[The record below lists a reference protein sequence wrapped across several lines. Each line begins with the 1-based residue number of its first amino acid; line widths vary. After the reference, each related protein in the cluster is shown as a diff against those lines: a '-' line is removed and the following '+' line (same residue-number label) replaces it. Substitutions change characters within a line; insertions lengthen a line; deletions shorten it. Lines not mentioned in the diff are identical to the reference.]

1 MGPMVQK
8 APDRLTFIGAI
19 GLFGLL
25 AMVSCKNDLDNVAAV
40 ELPLASPDRVTFE
53 AEYFFTDSGRVR
65 NRLRAGK
72 IEEFAVEPK
81 HTELS
86 DGLELVF
93 FDSVGNPGSTLT
105 ARRGTIL
112 PKQQRMEV
120 FEQVVF
126 VNAKGE
132 RLETEQLSWH
142 QDSAM
147 VRTDKAVRVQR
158 GLNVVHGQ
166 GLEAVEDF
174 SRYTIKKVTG
184 TLHLGEGDTLSTDAE
199 DQ

>member
-1 MGPMVQK
+1 MVQK
-8 APDRLTFIGAI
+8 APDRLNFASVIGFLALFAI
-19 GLFGLL
+19 VG
-25 AMVSCKNDLDNVAAV
+25 CKNDLDNVTAV
-40 ELPLASPDRVTFE
+40 ELPQTAPDRVTLN

-65 NRLRAGK
+65 NRLRSGK
-72 IEEFAVEPK
+72 IEEFTSEPK

-86 DGLELVF
+86 EGLELVF
-93 FDSVGNPGSTLT
+93 FDSLGRPGSTLT
-105 ARRGTIL
+105 ARHGTIL
-112 PKQQRMEV
+112 PKEKRMEV
-120 FEQVVF
+120 YEQVVF

-142 QDSAM
+142 QDSAK

-166 GLEAVEDF
+166 GLDAVEDF

-184 TLHLGEGDTLSTDAE
+184 TLHLGEGDTLSTDAQ